1 MDYSSK
7 QVKVIED
14 VIVSSFSVSTED
26 LCSEMGPIVVDT
38 LYYITGWTPVAL
50 TKIADRRK
58 EGAALL
64 IRYFYNICSIDGN
77 AAKDKGLPT
86 GKVDRV
92 MVFGALTF
100 VTVCISS
107 LLRYW
112 KVYLFNVFRTNI

>member
-14 VIVSSFSVSTED
+14 VIVSSTED

-38 LYYITGWTPVAL
+38 LYYITGWVPVAL

-64 IRYFYNICSIDGN
+64 IRYFYNIWSIDGN

>member
-1 MDYSSK
+1 MLY
-7 QVKVIED
+7 
-14 VIVSSFSVSTED
+14 FSVDIED
-26 LCSEMGPIVVDT
+26 LCSEMGTRAVDT
-38 LYYITGWTPVAL
+38 LYYKARWTIVVL
-50 TKIADRRK
+50 NKIADRRK
-58 EGAALL
+58 ENVALS
-64 IRYFYNICSIDGN
+64 IRYFCDFCSIDGN
-77 AAKDKGLPT
+77 TAKDKGLPT

>member
-1 MDYSSK
+1 MDYYSK
-7 QVKVIED
+7 QVKVIEE

-64 IRYFYNICSIDGN
+64 IRYLYNIWSIDGN
-77 AAKDKGLPT
+77 AAKDKGLPI
-86 GKVDRV
+86 GKIDCV
-92 MVFGALTF
+92 MACLV
-100 VTVCISS
+100 
-107 LLRYW
+107 R
-112 KVYLFNVFRTNI
+112 